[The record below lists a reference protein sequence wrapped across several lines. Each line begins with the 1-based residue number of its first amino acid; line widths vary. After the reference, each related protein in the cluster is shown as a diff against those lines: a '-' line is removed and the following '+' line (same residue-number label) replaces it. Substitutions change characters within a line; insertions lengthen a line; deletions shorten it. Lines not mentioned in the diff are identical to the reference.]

1 MADSGRGFAPLP
13 YDLPPPP
20 PPVVGPWQGDVQ
32 ARLDELTVPSGR
44 ERSLAKG

>member
-1 MADSGRGFAPLP
+1 MKV
-13 YDLPPPP
+13 DLVRLKQKPKSREA
-20 PPVVGPWQGDVQ
+20 WGDVQ